1 MLGLVKVRFLIT
13 SAICWCLSLAL
24 PAMAGDSGFIL
35 SQKSGV
41 CGDAEIYASSKGL
54 KLVQKGTSC
63 ILVMRAPDWKVNFFN
78 TDSKVHYETDA
89 KNFQGKSSGFLAG
102 LISASRFLALSQ
114 EKTKASATSVAG
126 LNCTETKLVRIG
138 ALPAYTIRNK
148 NELMAATYYGTR
160 DLALP
165 QPAVL
170 VLQRFYR
177 IPTLTGFPAKVD
189 IFDLK
194 GRVKTELDTC
204 SCVKSVLA
212 PSTFNIPT
220 GYAKV
225 ESEEAVVASHQQG
238 LLQDMSED
246 LGVKFGSHK

>member
-1 MLGLVKVRFLIT
+1 MVALGKVRLLLT
-13 SAICWCLSLAL
+13 SSICWCLSLTP
-24 PAMAGDSGFIL
+24 PAMAGDCGFIL

-54 KLVQKGTSC
+54 KLVQKGTNC
-63 ILVMRAPDWKVNFFN
+63 VLVMRAPDWKVNFYN
-78 TDSKVHYETDA
+78 TYSKVHYETDA

-114 EKTKASATSVAG
+114 GKTKPNATSVAG
-126 LNCTETKLVRIG
+126 LNCSETRLERIG
-138 ALPAYTIRNK
+138 DIPAYTIRNK
-148 NELMAATYYGTR
+148 NELKAATYYGTR

-165 QPAVL
+165 QSAVL
-170 VLQRFYR
+170 VLQRFFR

-194 GRVKTELDTC
+194 GRVKNELDTC

-212 PSTFNIPT
+212 SSTFNIPT

-225 ESEEAVVASHQQG
+225 TSEESVVASHQQG
-238 LLQDMSED
+238 LLQDMSDD
-246 LGVKFGSHK
+246 LGVNFGSHK